1 MIFLA
6 DIFARKKSRK
16 EIWLGRLWMTVFI
29 SVIVFVL
36 VMAGIGIRD
45 TILS

>member
-16 EIWLGRLWMTVFI
+16 EIWLDRLRIAVFI
-29 SVIVFVL
+29 SVIVFIL
-36 VMAGIGIRD
+36 VMAGIGIKD